1 MSRRLRTER
10 ARARGLATA
19 LAPGLAATLALGL
32 AAARARGLATA
43 LARACA
49 AVLALGVVAAL
60 GVAPAPAA
68 AAPFDYAL
76 TARPEQAGA
85 RQFEVAVD
93 AMNDTL
99 DVFDIRGRDPVYG
112 GTNVGDY
119 TGAHLRGGWK
129 LAERWWIDAALWRRK
144 IEYRNDSGSLTSW
157 QLAAQYRFAGDA
169 GDVGGGSS
177 GATATAAGPT
187 GGATAWALR
196 GSVWGN
202 RSGTLDKR
210 SPTALA
216 GYTMDSVAIDSPRDL
231 QWQFDVIA
239 TRGGADA
246 SVSGFVGIQR
256 GKVDYSRLSGTATAG
271 TCPYAVAFGDSTTV
285 LTQTAD
291 CTGSGGTLAA
301 GTQVTVD
308 NSALGL
314 NPRDALAYTATVLRA
329 GVNAHKRWGAWQL
342 RGGLAYEHHDRG
354 NALEDAAQSL
364 SGTYESGNLSAA
376 LELGYRF
383 TPTLTGF
390 VRGTAWQH
398 QLMGEVPF
406 LYNAVTARRSDRRY
420 GIVSVGVSA
429 SF

>member
-19 LAPGLAATLALGL
+19 LAG
-32 AAARARGLATA
+32 GLATA

-129 LAERWWIDAALWRRK
+129 LTERWWIDAALWRRK

-169 GDVGGGSS
+169 GDIGGGSA

-210 SPTALA
+210 SPTTLA

-231 QWQFDVIA
+231 QWQFDLIA

-271 TCPYAVAFGDSTTV
+271 SCPYAVAFGDSTTV

-354 NALEDAAQSL
+354 NALEDAAQGL
-364 SGTYESGNLSAA
+364 SGTYQSGNLSAA

-390 VRGTAWQH
+390 VRGTAWQY

-420 GIVSVGVSA
+420 GIVSFGVSA

>member
-1 MSRRLRTER
+1 VSVRLRTER
-10 ARARGLATA
+10 ARAQALAAALAPAFAAA
-19 LAPGLAATLALGL
+19 LAPG
-32 AAARARGLATA
+32 
-43 LARACA
+43 CA
-49 AVLALGVVAAL
+49 AVLALGVAAAL
-60 GVAPAPAA
+60 GGAPTSAA

-76 TARPEQAGA
+76 TARPEQGGA
-85 RQFEVAVD
+85 RQLEGAVD

-99 DVFDIRGRDPVYG
+99 DVFDIRGRDPVFG

-119 TGAHLRGGWK
+119 TGAHLRGGWQ

-169 GDVGGGSS
+169 AASAGRPP
-177 GATATAAGPT
+177 GAGA
-187 GGATAWALR
+187 ATAWALR

-210 SPTALA
+210 SPTTLA
-216 GYTMDSVAIDSPRDL
+216 GYTMDSVAIDSPRDV
-231 QWQFDVIA
+231 QWQFDLIA

-246 SVSGFVGIQR
+246 SVSAFAGIQR
-256 GKVDYSRLSGTATAG
+256 GKVDYSRLGGTATAG
-271 TCPYAVAFGDSTTV
+271 SCPYSVAFGDSTTV

-314 NPRDALAYTATVLRA
+314 DPRDALAYTATVLRA

-364 SGTYESGNLSAA
+364 SGTYHSGNLSAA

-383 TPTLTGF
+383 TPTLTAF

-420 GIVSVGVSA
+420 GIVSFGVSTT
-429 SF
+429 F

>member
-10 ARARGLATA
+10 
-19 LAPGLAATLALGL
+19 
-32 AAARARGLATA
+32 ARARGLATA

>member
-1 MSRRLRTER
+1 MSGRLRTER
-10 ARARGLATA
+10 ARAQALAAALAPAFAAA
-19 LAPGLAATLALGL
+19 LAPG
-32 AAARARGLATA
+32 
-43 LARACA
+43 CA
-49 AVLALGVVAAL
+49 AVLALGVAAAL
-60 GVAPAPAA
+60 GGAPTSAV

-76 TARPEQAGA
+76 TARPEQGGV

-119 TGAHLRGGWK
+119 RGAHLRGGWK
-129 LAERWWIDAALWRRK
+129 LTERWWIDAALWRRK

-169 GDVGGGSS
+169 AASAGSPPGA
-177 GATATAAGPT
+177 GAT
-187 GGATAWALR
+187 TAWALR

-202 RSGTLDKR
+202 RSGTLDKG
-210 SPTALA
+210 SPTTLA

-271 TCPYAVAFGDSTTV
+271 TCPYSVAFGAQTTV

-314 NPRDALAYTATVLRA
+314 DPRDALAYTATVLRA

-354 NALEDAAQSL
+354 NALEDAAQGL
-364 SGTYESGNLSAA
+364 SGTYQSGNLSAA

-420 GIVSVGVSA
+420 GIVSFGVSA